1 MPSKALRPVL
11 AGNSLAG
18 IEVLGLLCEAWPADD
33 ILVVA
38 PPEPDRHGWQPSLA
52 EEGRRVGVRVVQPEQ
67 VNAPDVIAALRS
79 HGADLL
85 LSVYYTQIFR
95 PELLGAVEGAAVNF
109 HPSLL
114 PRHRG
119 TAPLIWAIAEGD
131 RVTGVSAHHLTAGI
145 DTGPLIDQAPL
156 PIHPDDTGYSLHL
169 KAAVLVKA
177 LAARLLRR
185 VAQGEAVPK
194 GRPQSGPASTHSTRD
209 PSLNHI
215 DWEQPRQRVRD
226 IVRALAPPLP
236 GAYVTVGEE
245 RVVLERVE
253 PAAAG
258 SRPRAPGMFELGRPG
273 APALLWAADGAL
285 EVVSCRHRDESL
297 PGAALG
303 ERLGV
308 HDGDM
313 VR

>member
-1 MPSKALRPVL
+1 MPSKALHPVL

-18 IEVLGLLCEAWPADD
+18 IEVLGLLREAWPAED

-38 PPEPDRHGWQPSLA
+38 PPEQGRHGWQPSLA
-52 EEGRRVGVRVVQPEQ
+52 AEARRVGVRVVQPEK
-67 VNAPDVIAALRS
+67 VNAPEVIASLRE

-95 PELLGAVEGAAVNF
+95 PDLLGAVEGPAVNL

-156 PIHPDDTGYSLHL
+156 PIHPDDTGYTLHL
-169 KAAVLVKA
+169 KAALLVKA
-177 LAARLLRR
+177 ITARLLRT
-185 VAQGEAVPK
+185 VARGDAVPK
-194 GRPQSGPASTHSTRD
+194 GRPQSGPVSTHSTRD
-209 PSLNHI
+209 PNLNHI
-215 DWEQPRQRVRD
+215 DWEQPRHRIRD

-236 GAYVTVGEE
+236 GAYVTVGDEH
-245 RVVLERVE
+245 VVLERVE

-258 SRPRAPGMFELGRPG
+258 TRPRAPGMFELGSPG

-285 EVVSCRHRDESL
+285 EVIGFRHGDESF
-297 PGAALG
+297 PGAALSQ
-303 ERLGV
+303 RLGV
-308 HDGDM
+308 LDGDM